1 MLSQG
6 TYNPSREGTNYFTA
20 EEKTWEKTKTFL
32 SAGKPLTLSHLNS
45 LQNWSLSHTF
55 RQGNAVADALA
66 RRAKLSFPFA
76 IWLDSVPPDLIP
88 FVNADLL
95 PS

>member
-1 MLSQG
+1 MIND
-6 TYNPSREGTNYFTA
+6 TCCNIYNIPNIIHSNT
-20 EEKTWEKTKTFL
+20 
-32 SAGKPLTLSHLNS
+32 
-45 LQNWSLSHTF
+45 WSLSHTF
-55 RQGNAVADALA
+55 RQGNVVADALA

>member
-1 MLSQG
+1 MIHLCSKI
-6 TYNPSREGTNYFTA
+6 YNIPNIIHSNT
-20 EEKTWEKTKTFL
+20 
-32 SAGKPLTLSHLNS
+32 
-45 LQNWSLSHTF
+45 WSLSHIF
-55 RQGNAVADALA
+55 RQGNAVANALA

-76 IWLDSVPPDLIP
+76 IWLDSVPLDLIP